1 MEKFLLFSA
10 VLLIASIVFSKIS
23 DRFGIPSLLVFL
35 AVGMLAGSDGVLG
48 IDFTNQQ
55 IAQDVGMVALIFI
68 LYAGGLDT
76 NLKSIRPV
84 MLNGI
89 ILATVGVALTAGGVA
104 VLVKYLLPMR
114 RPFLRYL
121 EPREFLLKII

>member
-1 MEKFLLFSA
+1 LEKFLLFSA

-55 IAQDVGMVALIFI
+55 IAQDVGMV
-68 LYAGGLDT
+68 GG
-76 NLKSIRPV
+76 
-84 MLNGI
+84 
-89 ILATVGVALTAGGVA
+89 
-104 VLVKYLLPMR
+104 
-114 RPFLRYL
+114 RYMVCSL
-121 EPREFLLKII
+121 G